1 VAVANWYG
9 AWVASRRGATPSLDP
24 SARTALTAL
33 LQPTV

>member
-9 AWVASRRGATPSLDP
+9 AWVASRRGATPSLDA

-33 LQPTV
+33 LLQNV